1 MCMDKEL
8 REDKLYQIIDQVNER
23 KIMSTK
29 FFFNTL
35 KQNTF
40 IL

>member
-23 KIMSTK
+23 KIMSTN